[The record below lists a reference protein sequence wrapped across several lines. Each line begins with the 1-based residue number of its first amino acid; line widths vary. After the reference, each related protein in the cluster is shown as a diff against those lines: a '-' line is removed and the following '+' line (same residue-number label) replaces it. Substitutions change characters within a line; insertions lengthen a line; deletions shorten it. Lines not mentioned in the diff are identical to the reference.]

1 MKSII
6 KIEEYLPETNQ
17 IIVKFAR
24 LHAPQSIDEYN
35 PVTVDC
41 DKLDCYN
48 TETFLHTL
56 MRRTGESKIMAEED
70 KEPTFNKIDTVGE
83 VLDLPSMVGKVIES
97 KIDTNR
103 KEILHM
109 RRVEL

>member
-6 KIEEYLPETNQ
+6 KIEEYLPESNQ

-48 TETFLHTL
+48 TETFLHTFFLVSL
-56 MRRTGESKIMAEED
+56 MESLDSTLETKRPAAALN
-70 KEPTFNKIDTVGE
+70 FLSQQNKPQVGVSSE
-83 VLDLPSMVGKVIES
+83 GQLWTLS
-97 KIDTNR
+97 KF
-103 KEILHM
+103 K
-109 RRVEL
+109 